1 MHKKKDC
8 NCPACNPVIK
18 SKAYEETPKP
28 QLSLKERLAKQRLKN
43 HMDSEATYAR
53 IMANGKE
60 HAAHRAKVLAERGL
74 AKTGYLDGVSSAVTA
89 VKNIETT
96 VDNTVKTAKETVET
110 AKRAAETAVDD
121 AKQAVN
127 AKVNEVKAEV
137 DQYISDNIN
146 KVTPHSLQQEHLLE
160 PIENPSFDDECTL
173 QEELEKNHQAVLI
186 LTEEDAFYS
195 LKNILDERYQKS
207 GEIPSTLILKDIDKA
222 KTWIEYVGTGVGAV
236 VLTQAFGDLGVR
248 AKYSTINGKVRISIS
263 TRANGQQ
270 MLRHVLVNG
279 MRIKVNGT
287 KTYAIDNP
295 KVVQLGLAP
304 KDRLNAGI
312 KAGAMTMIISAAINT
327 NDLIFN
333 DDYDFYDWFGNVGA
347 DFIKTALAIYGAE
360 FVVGAAIG
368 FTGGIA
374 VILIALASIAL
385 SMVLDRFFEVNNVS
399 EELTN
404 ALRQL
409 QE

>member
-1 MHKKKDC
+1 MSKKKGC
-8 NCPACNPVIK
+8 GCPSCNPLIK
-18 SKAYEETPKP
+18 PKAYEETPKP
-28 QLSLKERLAKQRLKN
+28 QLTLKERIAKQRLQN
-43 HMDSEATYAR
+43 HIESEECFAR
-53 IMANGKE
+53 IMANSGE
-60 HAAHRAKVLAERGL
+60 HAAHRARVLAERGM

-89 VKNIETT
+89 VKNIETA
-96 VDNTVKTAKETVET
+96 VDNAVKTAKETVET
-110 AKRAAETAVDD
+110 TKRAAETAVND

-127 AKVNEVKAEV
+127 TKVNEVKAEV

-222 KTWIEYVGTGVGAV
+222 KTWIEYIGTGASAV
-236 VLTQAFGDLGVR
+236 ILTQAFGDLGVR

-263 TRANGQQ
+263 TRANGPQ

-333 DDYDFYDWFGNVGA
+333 DDYDFYDWFGNVGT

-360 FVVGAAIG
+360 FVVGTAIG

-374 VILIALASIAL
+374 VILIALASITL
-385 SMVLDRFFEVNNVS
+385 SVVLDYLFEVKNVS
-399 EELTN
+399 KELTN